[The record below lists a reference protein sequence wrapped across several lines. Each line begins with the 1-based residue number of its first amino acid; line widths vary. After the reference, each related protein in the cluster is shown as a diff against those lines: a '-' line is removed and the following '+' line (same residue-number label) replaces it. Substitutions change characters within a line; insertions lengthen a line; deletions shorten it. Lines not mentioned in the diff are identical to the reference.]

1 MTTVVLV
8 HGLPGSGKTTLADML
23 EKLILGSCRINADQI
38 RSTVSKDLKF
48 SITDRKMQAY
58 RLGAISGIALA
69 KPIQVIGGSTSTID
83 HYNSCVIVD
92 FVNPTEET
100 RALFR
105 WSLKNTLASG
115 HPSRLLE
122 IWMNTISKD
131 SSRFKDTSNL
141 YVPPSP
147 NEIDYTVEGWKTDTE
162 LSVEAQTIVKNLFK
176 PQRYL

>member
-38 RSTVSKDLKF
+38 RNTISKDLKF

-69 KPIQVIGGSTSTID
+69 LPIQVVGASADSVQN
-83 HYNSCVIVD
+83 YNSCVIVD

-100 RALFR
+100 RSIFR
-105 WSLKNTLASG
+105 WALRTTLVSG
-115 HPSRLLE
+115 SSINLVE
-122 IWMNTISKD
+122 IWMNTISKED
-131 SSRFKDTSNL
+131 SRFKDTSIL
-141 YVPPSP
+141 YCSP
-147 NEIDYTVEGWKTDTE
+147 DKFDYEVQGWKTPEE
-162 LSVEAQTIVKNLFK
+162 LQMHATKVVKDFFK
-176 PQRYL
+176 PKRFL